1 MAKRNVE
8 IEGLGELMKK
18 LTALGGNVPKATHD
32 GLIKGGEVVQGVAKK
47 LCQVDTG
54 RLRNSI
60 EVSGE
65 KKHKYT
71 YSVGKGKS
79 KQEYEGIITGG
90 GESAVV
96 VGTNVEYAP
105 YVEFGTG
112 LRGDPTVAHRQDW
125 EGQPPQPF
133 LSPALALSEEKVKQR
148 IAAEL
153 KKSIREAVNDG

>member
-1 MAKRNVE
+1 
-8 IEGLGELMKK
+8 MKK
-18 LTALGGNVPKATHD
+18 LAALGGNVPKATHD
-32 GLIKGGEVVQGVAKK
+32 GLIKGGKVVQGVAKK
-47 LCQVDTG
+47 LCPVDTG

-65 KKHKYT
+65 KERRYT

-79 KQEYEGIITGG
+79 KLEYEGIITGG
-90 GESAVV
+90 EEGTVV

-112 LRGDPTVAHRQDW
+112 VKGDPTVSHRQDW

-153 KKSIREAVNDG
+153 KKSIREVVNDG